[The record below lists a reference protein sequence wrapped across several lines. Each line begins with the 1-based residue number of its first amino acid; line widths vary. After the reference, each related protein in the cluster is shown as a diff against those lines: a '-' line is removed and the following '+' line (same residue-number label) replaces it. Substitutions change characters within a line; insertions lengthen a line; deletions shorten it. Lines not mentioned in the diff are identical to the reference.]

1 MIYRPADSAELA
13 ATVVASGDSILLRGG
28 VTYAASSMPASISSA
43 ANLTIGYTGS
53 GERAI
58 ISGGVVR
65 ADWTYDAGNNVYS
78 RAYGS
83 NVLGNVTEDGVP
95 MRFTTWTTD
104 VATTTALMDGTS
116 NAPHWQGAMTYDPAT
131 FTVYIRPSSGTAS
144 QHVYVVSESNYGIYV
159 SNTVTGLLID
169 GLDIR
174 NISRHGITA
183 FNRNGIVIQDTD
195 FRVMGGHIPGA
206 LYMGNGIELAS
217 GCNGALVQRCRFY
230 DIFDSGATTQLYES
244 TPKTISGHT
253 YIDNYGERYG
263 LTVIEISTQAANQ
276 TITDVEVSGLVAV
289 DGQQYSWGGDRGIGS
304 AVSFLCSGAGSKVTR
319 GFVKDMRCSR
329 QRRSYIGFQHGGVCG
344 IEDSTATGSYF
355 SAPVSSVGAYGPQRD
370 LYRNFTDDYS
380 GPAVAPS
387 GGSWVASTA
396 NMSNAFRG
404 MTL

>member
-1 MIYRPADSAELA
+1 MIYRPANSAELA
-13 ATVVASGDSILLRGG
+13 ATVVSSGDSILLRGG
-28 VTYAASSMPASISSA
+28 VTYAAGSMPASISSA

-53 GERAI
+53 GEKPI

-65 ADWTYDAGNNVYS
+65 ADWVFDAGNNVYS

-104 VATTTALMDGTS
+104 IATTAALMDGTS
-116 NAPHWQGAMTYDPAT
+116 NAPYWQGAMTYDPVT
-131 FTVYIRPSSGTAS
+131 FTLYIRPSSGTPS
-144 QHVYVVSESNYGIYV
+144 QHVYVVSESNWGIYV
-159 SNTVTGLLID
+159 SNTVSGLLVD

-174 NISRHGITA
+174 SISRHGITA
-183 FNRNGIVIQDTD
+183 FNRNNIVIRDTD
-195 FRVMGGHIPGA
+195 FRVMGGIKPGA

-217 GCNGALVQRCRFY
+217 GCNGALIERCRYY
-230 DIFDSGATTQLYES
+230 DIFDSGATTQLYEL

-276 TITDVEVSGLVAV
+276 TITDVEISGLVAV

-319 GFVKDMRCSR
+319 GYVKNMQCSR
-329 QRRSYIGFQHGGVCG
+329 QRRSYIGFQHNGVCG
-344 IEDSTATGSYF
+344 VEDSAATGSYF
-355 SAPVSSVGAYGPQRD
+355 SAPVSSVGVSGPQRD
-370 LYRNFTDDYS
+370 LYRNFTDDYGGS
-380 GPAVAPS
+380 AVAPS

-404 MTL
+404 AAL